1 MWLQIPS
8 CYALNAL
15 VRLIW
20 ADEWIELSFTSDTSD
35 IFFWVN
41 TYIYIYYIYTII
53 YNYIFIC
60 ICANYNDLTA
70 TSL

>member
-20 ADEWIELSFTSDTSD
+20 ADESIELSFTSD
-35 IFFWVN
+35 IFLVN
-41 TYIYIYYIYTII
+41 IYIYNHIHIY
-53 YNYIFIC
+53 IC
-60 ICANYNDLTA
+60 IYLCKL
-70 TSL
+70 

>member
-20 ADEWIELSFTSDTSD
+20 ADESIELSFTSD
-35 IFFWVN
+35 IFLVN
-41 TYIYIYYIYTII
+41 IYIYNHIHIYMYISVQIITISLRPR
-53 YNYIFIC
+53 C
-60 ICANYNDLTA
+60 NDG
-70 TSL
+70 